1 LLLETQYH
9 YLFAHR
15 RPTDVNKFQ
24 LTVLIA
30 GVANLALLLL
40 FPPFN
45 SQSLLRA
52 GPASFD
58 AFYPMFDAP
67 ANATLNS
74 GLLYLEIFSVL
85 FNAVLAW
92 LLLQGA
98 PQQPSRPRVRWE
110 NVLQWMVIADLVLIL
125 LFPPFETQPDRA
137 FEGFRF
143 ALSGSVQRGIFLPF
157 LFLEL
162 FLLALNAAALWL
174 AFGLVARW
182 SETDGAESP
191 VPEPVAAGSATL
203 DPDRSQIGRSD
214 RDRRQDP
221 DPQFGGPERRRGIE
235 RRKRP

>member
-1 LLLETQYH
+1 M
-9 YLFAHR
+9 
-15 RPTDVNKFQ
+15 NKFQ

-30 GVANLALLLL
+30 ALANLALLLL

-58 AFYPMFDAP
+58 AFYPAFDAP
-67 ANATLNS
+67 VHATLNS
-74 GLLYLEIFSVL
+74 GLLYLEIFFVL
-85 FNAVLAW
+85 VNAVLAW

-98 PQQPSRPRVRWE
+98 PQQPSRPRVRWQ
-110 NVLQWMVIADLVLIL
+110 NVLQWLVIANLLLIL

-162 FLLALNAAALWL
+162 FLLALDASALWL

-182 SETDGAESP
+182 DEANGAESP
-191 VPEPVAAGSATL
+191 AERESFAEESAAPG
-203 DPDRSQIGRSD
+203 PDRHQIGRSD
-214 RDRRQDP
+214 RDRRQDL
-221 DPQFGGPERRRGIE
+221 DPQFGGRERRSGIE
-235 RRKRP
+235 RRKRS

>member
-1 LLLETQYH
+1 
-9 YLFAHR
+9 
-15 RPTDVNKFQ
+15 VNKFQ
-24 LTVLIA
+24 LTILIA
-30 GVANLALLLL
+30 ALANLALLLL

-45 SQSLLRA
+45 GQSLFRA

-58 AFYPMFDAP
+58 AFYPAFDAP

-74 GLLYLEIFSVL
+74 GLLYLEIFIVL
-85 FNAVLAW
+85 INAVLAW

-98 PQQPSRPRVRWE
+98 PQQPSRPRVRWQ
-110 NVLQWMVIADLVLIL
+110 NVLQWLVIADLLLIL

-162 FLLALNAAALWL
+162 FLLALDAAALWL

-182 SETDGAESP
+182 DEASGAESP
-191 VPEPVAAGSATL
+191 AMPESFDETSAAPG
-203 DPDRSQIGRSD
+203 PDRSQIGRSD
-214 RDRRQDP
+214 RDRRQGRDRH
-221 DPQFGGPERRRGIE
+221 FNGPERRRGVE

>member
-1 LLLETQYH
+1 M
-9 YLFAHR
+9 
-15 RPTDVNKFQ
+15 NKFQ

-30 GVANLALLLL
+30 ALANLALLLL

-45 SQSLLRA
+45 NQSLLRA

-58 AFYPMFDAP
+58 AFYPAFDAP
-67 ANATLNS
+67 VNATLNS
-74 GLLYLEIFSVL
+74 GLLYLEIFFVL
-85 FNAVLAW
+85 VNAALAW

-98 PQQPSRPRVRWE
+98 PQEPSRPRVRWQS
-110 NVLQWMVIADLVLIL
+110 VLQWLVIANLLLIL

-162 FLLALNAAALWL
+162 FLLALDAAVLWL
-174 AFGLVARW
+174 VFGLVAR
-182 SETDGAESP
+182 SDGTDGAEFAG
-191 VPEPVAAGSATL
+191 PESFDEASAAPG
-203 DPDRSQIGRSD
+203 PDRSQIGRSD
-214 RDRRQDP
+214 RDRRQGGDRRF
-221 DPQFGGPERRRGIE
+221 DGPERRRGIE

>member
-1 LLLETQYH
+1 M
-9 YLFAHR
+9 
-15 RPTDVNKFQ
+15 NKFQ
-24 LTVLIA
+24 LTILIA
-30 GVANLALLLL
+30 ALANLALLLL

-45 SQSLLRA
+45 SQSLLRT

-58 AFYPMFDAP
+58 AFYPAFDAP

-85 FNAVLAW
+85 VNAVVAW

-98 PQQPSRPRVRWE
+98 SQQPSRPRVRWQS
-110 NVLQWMVIADLVLIL
+110 VLQWLVIANLLLIL

-162 FLLALNAAALWL
+162 FLLALDAAVLWL
-174 AFGLVARW
+174 AFGLVARGDEAN
-182 SETDGAESP
+182 SAESP
-191 VPEPVAAGSATL
+191 AVPGSFAAASAARAPGT
-203 DPDRSQIGRSD
+203 SQIGRSD
-214 RDRRQDP
+214 RDRRQGRDP
-221 DPQFGGPERRRGIE
+221 HFDGPDRRRGIE

>member
-1 LLLETQYH
+1 M
-9 YLFAHR
+9 
-15 RPTDVNKFQ
+15 NKFQ

-30 GVANLALLLL
+30 ALANLALLLL

-45 SQSLLRA
+45 NQSLLRA

-58 AFYPMFDAP
+58 AFYPAFDAP
-67 ANATLNS
+67 VNATLNS
-74 GLLYLEIFSVL
+74 GLLYLEIFFVL
-85 FNAVLAW
+85 VNAVLAW

-98 PQQPSRPRVRWE
+98 PQEPSRPRVRWQS
-110 NVLQWMVIADLVLIL
+110 VLQWLVIANLLLIL

-162 FLLALNAAALWL
+162 FLLALDAAVLWL
-174 AFGLVARW
+174 AFGLVAR
-182 SETDGAESP
+182 SDGAEFAE
-191 VPEPVAAGSATL
+191 PESFAEASAAPG
-203 DPDRSQIGRSD
+203 PDRSQIGRSD
-214 RDRRQDP
+214 RDRRQGGDRHF
-221 DPQFGGPERRRGIE
+221 DGPERRRGIE

>member
-1 LLLETQYH
+1 M
-9 YLFAHR
+9 R
-15 RPTDVNKFQ
+15 MNRFQ
-24 LTVLIA
+24 LTVLITA
-30 GVANLALLLL
+30 LANLALLLL

-45 SQSLLRA
+45 SQSLFRA

-85 FNAVLAW
+85 INAVLAW

-110 NVLQWMVIADLVLIL
+110 NVLQWLVIADLVVIL

-191 VPEPVAAGSATL
+191 VPDSIAEAGAAP
-203 DPDRSQIGRSD
+203 DPD
-214 RDRRQDP
+214 
-221 DPQFGGPERRRGIE
+221 
-235 RRKRP
+235 

>member
-1 LLLETQYH
+1 M
-9 YLFAHR
+9 
-15 RPTDVNKFQ
+15 NKFQ

-30 GVANLALLLL
+30 ALANLALLLL

-58 AFYPMFDAP
+58 AFYPAFNAP

-74 GLLYLEIFSVL
+74 GLLYLEIFFVL
-85 FNAVLAW
+85 VNAVLAW

-98 PQQPSRPRVRWE
+98 PQEPSRPRVRWQS
-110 NVLQWMVIADLVLIL
+110 VLQWLVIANLLLIL
-125 LFPPFETQPDRA
+125 LFPPFETQPDHA

-162 FLLALNAAALWL
+162 FLLALDSAVVWL
-174 AFGLVARW
+174 AFGVVAR
-182 SETDGAESP
+182 SDGASDAEFAADPESFA
-191 VPEPVAAGSATL
+191 EASAAPG
-203 DPDRSQIGRSD
+203 PDRSQIGRSD
-214 RDRRQDP
+214 RDRRQGRDRHF
-221 DPQFGGPERRRGIE
+221 DGPERRRGIE

>member
-1 LLLETQYH
+1 M
-9 YLFAHR
+9 
-15 RPTDVNKFQ
+15 NKFQ

-30 GVANLALLLL
+30 ALANLALMLV

-45 SQSLLRA
+45 GQSLLRA

-58 AFYPMFDAP
+58 AFYPAFDAP
-67 ANATLNS
+67 VNATLNS
-74 GLLYLEIFSVL
+74 GLLYLEIFFVL
-85 FNAVLAW
+85 VNAVLAW

-98 PQQPSRPRVRWE
+98 PQEPSRPRVRWQS
-110 NVLQWMVIADLVLIL
+110 VLQWLVIANLLLIL

-162 FLLALNAAALWL
+162 FLLALDAAALWL
-174 AFGLVARW
+174 AFGFVARW
-182 SETDGAESP
+182 DGADGAEFAG
-191 VPEPVAAGSATL
+191 PESFAEASAAPG
-203 DPDRSQIGRSD
+203 PDRSQIGRSD
-214 RDRRQDP
+214 RDRRQGGDRRF
-221 DPQFGGPERRRGIE
+221 DGPERRRGIE

>member
-1 LLLETQYH
+1 M
-9 YLFAHR
+9 
-15 RPTDVNKFQ
+15 NKFQ

-30 GVANLALLLL
+30 ALANLALMFL

-45 SQSLLRA
+45 GQSLLRA

-58 AFYPMFDAP
+58 AFYPAFDAP

-85 FNAVLAW
+85 VNAVLAW
-92 LLLQGA
+92 LLLQSA
-98 PQQPSRPRVRWE
+98 PQEPSRPRVRWQS
-110 NVLQWMVIADLVLIL
+110 VLQWLVIANLLLIL

-162 FLLALNAAALWL
+162 FLLALDAAALWL

-182 SETDGAESP
+182 DEAYGAESA
-191 VPEPVAAGSATL
+191 VPESIAESGAAP

-214 RDRRQDP
+214 HDRRQGP
-221 DPQFGGPERRRGIE
+221 DPHFGGAERRRGIE
-235 RRKRP
+235 RRKGS